1 MAWDDLARALALVL
15 VLEGLGPF
23 LAPRRW
29 REMFLRIATLDER
42 VLRTVG
48 LVMMVSGL
56 VVLQFA

>member
-1 MAWDDLARALALVL
+1 MVWDDLARALALVL

-23 LAPRRW
+23 LAPGRW
-29 REMFLRIATLDER
+29 REMLLRVSTQDER

-48 LVMMVSGL
+48 LLMMVTGL

>member
-23 LAPRRW
+23 LAPARW
-29 REMFLRIATLDER
+29 RETLARVSSLDER
-42 VLRTVG
+42 VLRTIG
-48 LVMMVSGL
+48 LLMMVTGL

>member
-23 LAPRRW
+23 LAPTGW
-29 REMFLRIATLDER
+29 RTMLARVSSLDER
-42 VLRTVG
+42 ALRTIG

>member
-23 LAPRRW
+23 LAPARW
-29 REMFLRIATLDER
+29 REMLARVSSLDER
-42 VLRTVG
+42 VLRTIG
-48 LVMMVSGL
+48 LGMMVSGL

>member
-23 LAPRRW
+23 LAPGRW